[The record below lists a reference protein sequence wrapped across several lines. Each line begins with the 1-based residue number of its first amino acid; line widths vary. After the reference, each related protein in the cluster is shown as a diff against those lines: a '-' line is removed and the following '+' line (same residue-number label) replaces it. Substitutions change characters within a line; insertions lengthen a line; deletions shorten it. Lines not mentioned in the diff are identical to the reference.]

1 MKKRQFIL
9 VAEDDIDDKFM
20 LQTIFEDSGKSDLLE
35 FVENG
40 LELINYLDHINKNED
55 TLFYPHFILL
65 DLNMPKMDGR
75 QALKELKNHSAYKKI
90 PVIIFSTTKN
100 ETEINRCY
108 ELGANSYIVKPY
120 NYKDLTQIMDTV
132 NSYWLKTA
140 EIPDIKLNTN

>member
-75 QALKELKNHSAYKKI
+75 QALKELKNHSSYKKI

-100 ETEINRCY
+100 EVEINRCY

-120 NYKDLTQIMDTV
+120 NYKELTKIMDAV
-132 NSYWLKTA
+132 NSYWLNTA
-140 EIPDIKLNTN
+140 EIPDIKLNNN